1 MTTQYLGE
9 EPGASSSNFAT
20 LRAEKLSTFRAERLV
35 IRDVE
40 LAVDAGGALLL
51 TGPNGSG
58 KSTLIRLL
66 AGLKR
71 PDAGTV
77 FWEGVPIG
85 NDLAAHA
92 KRTAYIGHLDAVK
105 PGLTVSENLAF
116 TASVGGGDVTL
127 ALAALGLSAYATLPA
142 RMLSAG
148 QRRRLALARLTLT
161 RARLWLLD
169 EPTVGLDEAAIER
182 LAMMLASHR
191 ADGGIIVAATH
202 VVLPVLGARTLR
214 LS

>member
-1 MTTQYLGE
+1 M
-9 EPGASSSNFAT
+9 
-20 LRAEKLSTFRAERLV
+20 
-35 IRDVE
+35 IRDVD
-40 LAVDAGGALLL
+40 LTVDAGGALLL
-51 TGPNGSG
+51 MGPNGSG

-77 FWEGVPIG
+77 FWEGAPIG

-92 KRTAYIGHLDAVK
+92 KRIAYIGHLDAVK
-105 PGLTVSENLAF
+105 LGLTVSENLAF
-116 TASVGGGDVTL
+116 TASVTGGDVS
-127 ALAALGLSAYATLPA
+127 ASLAALGLSAYATVLA

-169 EPTVGLDEAAIER
+169 EPTVGLDDAAIER
-182 LAMMLASHR
+182 FAVLLASHR
-191 ADGGIIVAATH
+191 ASGGIIVAATH
-202 VVLPVLGARTLR
+202 VALPLLDAQTLR